1 MKNIITKISDELYDE
16 LNEYNAILRNSLKS
30 HVTLINSIIKYVMK
44 IKGKQ
49 FRPLLCILSAKLI
62 NEANHMTY
70 LSAATV
76 EMLHVATLLHDDV
89 VDGAN
94 VRRSWPTVNSIWKS
108 KLPILI
114 GDYMFS
120 KSLSNIV
127 KLNNIES
134 INILA
139 KVSDRLSEGEILQ
152 IENSINKEMSEDVYF
167 KMISDK
173 TASLI
178 SASCKL
184 GYMSVSEDNKKNNIE
199 RFGEYLG
206 IAYQLKDDLFDV
218 LGKIDKIG
226 KPANLDLKK
235 NILTLPYIHAIN
247 SLDGNKKRTLINKLK
262 FHSKRSDH
270 REVRAIIDD
279 FNGIDYTNNKIDE
292 FSKKAIKELS
302 VFPDSKYR
310 QLLIDLIIFNQ
321 SREY

>member
-1 MKNIITKISDELYDE
+1 MKNIITKIS
-16 LNEYNAILRNSLKS
+16 NEIDTEVIKYNLVLKKTLKS
-30 HVTLINSIIKYVMK
+30 DVTLINSIIKYIMK

-49 FRPLLCILSAKLI
+49 FRPLLCILSAKLDGEP
-62 NEANHMTY
+62 NDMTY

-89 VDGAN
+89 VDDAD
-94 VRRSWPTVNSIWKS
+94 VRRGWPTINSIWKS
-108 KLPILI
+108 KLSILI

-120 KSLSNIV
+120 KSLSNTV

-134 INILA
+134 INVLA
-139 KVSDRLSEGEILQ
+139 TISDRLSEGEILQ
-152 IENSINKEMSEDVYF
+152 IENSINKEMSEDIYF

-184 GYMSVSEDNKKNNIE
+184 GYMSISNDNKKKNIE
-199 RFGEYLG
+199 KFGEYLG

-226 KPANLDLKK
+226 KPTNLDLKK

-247 SLDGNKKRTLINKLK
+247 SIGKNKKRNLINKLK
-262 FHSKRSDH
+262 FHSKKNDH
-270 REVRAIIDD
+270 EEVRTIIDD
-279 FNGIDYTNNKIDE
+279 FNGIDYTNKKIDE
-292 FSKKAIKELS
+292 YSNRAIEELS
-302 VFPDSKYR
+302 VFSNSKYK
-310 QLLIDLIIFNQ
+310 QLLIDLLKFNQ
-321 SREY
+321 SRHY